1 MKRSLPVIMFG
12 VVVALAACA
21 QAPRT
26 EEQPP
31 VPSVTGT
38 VNSPDPDFKVLGATM
53 VMIEPSAISTATMT
67 EVIPGLFA
75 SEPVA
80 IAADGTFEL
89 PLPAAEDIPASV
101 LAPAA
106 DFAEIEDLLECPLTA
121 SSTTARVSYLYVV
134 GYLNLPG
141 VVFLS
146 IMGSGFSVATTAP
159 VDFEGPGDM
168 SDYTIVSWLFA
179 SDDVSVVSGEVTCSF
194 DGTPLTVEL
203 DLTAGW
209 NQVALSFQHDPDTGD
224 VTGVM
229 FGNDDAEEL
238 YFNLVGAV

>member
-1 MKRSLPVIMFG
+1 M
-12 VVVALAACA
+12 
-21 QAPRT
+21 
-26 EEQPP
+26 
-31 VPSVTGT
+31 PSVAGT
-38 VNSPDPDFKVLGATM
+38 VSYPTPDFKVLGASM
-53 VMIEPSAISTATMT
+53 VMLDPSALTSAAMT

-106 DFAEIEDLLECPLTA
+106 DLAVMEDLIECPLTA
-121 SSTTARVSYLYVV
+121 DSITARVSYLYMA

-146 IMGSGFSVATTAP
+146 IMGSGFSIVTTAP
-159 VDFEGPGDM
+159 VDFEGPGDI
-168 SDYTIVSWLFA
+168 SDYTIVTWLFA
-179 SDDVSVVSGEVTCSF
+179 TDDVSVTSGAATCSF
-194 DGTPLTVEL
+194 DSAPLTVEL

-224 VTGVM
+224 VTGVV

-238 YFNLVGAV
+238 YFNVVGAV